1 MNFKELEKKLDKVEQ
16 LAQANK
22 FQRLLHHPLRYI
34 SAQFFRT
41 VTFPLT
47 KKGTLRTAQ
56 TFMNYPLSILLPSGM
71 DIYLTGGK
79 AHDSEI
85 RLARFLLQFFKNNA
99 KNKEISFVD
108 IGAHVGYFSLLASF
122 LMGENAKVYAFEAAK
137 GTFDLL
143 KKNLDN
149 RSNIQVFH
157 NALTDSEMDLTFY
170 EFPVLYS
177 EYNTLH
183 VAQFEHEKWFKKFQ
197 PLKNTVKGITLDA
210 VFDKFSL
217 KNAVIKIDTEGAE
230 AQVIAGAKAVLL
242 HQNPVFIMEFLT
254 DKNKNE
260 GHHQAF
266 KMLTEAGFNAYFIEK
281 NGDLSVLKDIETYFS
296 NHPSESDNFVFI
308 TPHPD
313 ISPPLKKAP

>member
-1 MNFKELEKKLDKVEQ
+1 MNFQELEKNLKKVEQ
-16 LAQANK
+16 LAQASK
-22 FQRLLHHPLRYI
+22 FKRLLHHPLRYI

-41 VTFPLT
+41 ITFPLT

-85 RLARFLLQFFKNNA
+85 RLARFLILFFKKNA
-99 KNKEISFVD
+99 YNKEISFVD

-122 LMGENAKVYAFEAAK
+122 LISKNAKVYSFEAAK

-143 KKNLDN
+143 KKNLEN

-183 VAQFEHEKWFKKFQ
+183 VAQFENEKWFKKFQ
-197 PLKNTVKGITLDA
+197 PLKNIVKGITLDA
-210 VFDKFSL
+210 VFEKFAL

-230 AQVIAGAKAVLL
+230 AQVIAGAMAVLAYK
-242 HQNPVFIMEFLT
+242 NPVIIMEFLT
-254 DKNKNE
+254 DTNKNE
-260 GHHQAF
+260 GHYQAF
-266 KMLTEAGFNAYFIEK
+266 KRLREAGFNAYFIEK
-281 NGDLSVLKDIETYFS
+281 NGDLSALNDIEMYFS
-296 NHPSESDNFVFI
+296 GKKLESDNFVFMK
-308 TPHPD
+308 HP
-313 ISPPLKKAP
+313 

>member
-1 MNFKELEKKLDKVEQ
+1 MNFQELEKNLDKVEQ
-16 LAQANK
+16 LAQASK
-22 FQRLLHHPLRYI
+22 FQRLFHHPLRYV

-41 VTFPLT
+41 VTFQLT
-47 KKGTLRTAQ
+47 KKGTLRKAQ
-56 TFMNYPLSILLPSGM
+56 TFMDYPLSILLPSGM

-85 RLARFLLQFFKNNA
+85 RLARFLIQFFKNNA
-99 KNKEISFVD
+99 NNKEISFVD

-122 LMGENAKVYAFEAAK
+122 LIGENAKVYAFEAAK

-183 VAQFEHEKWFKKFQ
+183 VAQFEHEKWFKRFQ

-210 VFDKFSL
+210 VFKKFAL

-230 AQVIAGAKAVLL
+230 AQVIAGAKAVLA
-242 HQNPVFIMEFLT
+242 HQNPTIIMEFLT

-260 GHHQAF
+260 GHYQAF
-266 KMLTEAGFNAYFIEK
+266 KILTEAGFSAYFIEK
-281 NGDLSVLKDIETYFS
+281 NGDLTALNNIETYFS
-296 NHPSESDNFVFI
+296 YKKLESDNFVFMKNTQI
-308 TPHPD
+308 GD
-313 ISPPLKKAP
+313 VFI